1 MSLNGPLLMMEAGDA
16 WLYQRVMDIVVC
28 LQVSRLY
35 DRWERSV
42 CPAIVLAA
50 CFSSPCAFDMTDFLR
65 ELWALLSVYKL
76 YGHWADGTEVF
87 AVPLSWLFVLFLL
100 CLFLL

>member
-1 MSLNGPLLMMEAGDA
+1 
-16 WLYQRVMDIVVC
+16 
-28 LQVSRLY
+28 
-35 DRWERSV
+35 
-42 CPAIVLAA
+42 
-50 CFSSPCAFDMTDFLR
+50 MTDFIR